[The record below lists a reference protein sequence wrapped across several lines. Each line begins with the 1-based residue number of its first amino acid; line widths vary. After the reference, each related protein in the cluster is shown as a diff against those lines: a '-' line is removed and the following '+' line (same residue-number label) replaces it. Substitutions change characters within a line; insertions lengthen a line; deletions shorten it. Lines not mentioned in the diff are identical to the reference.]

1 MVKRL
6 IYLFLIITSLLS
18 LGCKSSQPVIDYMVV
33 SASTVKGN
41 ELMVSQIKFDDQWG
55 MPVGSLACCWQEAGA
70 QSGVYNKPFPQKVSV
85 VWSDLDQ
92 ERIYF
97 ADIPLNGNAGLLA
110 KNLPTF
116 TWRSSSEEE
125 KEIYP
130 YIIVGFGENGEVK
143 VWLSNAHTSR
153 NKIGRVLHEIGS
165 GQAQWNPFPGDRN

>member
-1 MVKRL
+1 MTQRL
-6 IYLFLIITSLLS
+6 AFLLLIITSLQS

-70 QSGVYNKPFPQKVSV
+70 SSGVYDKPFPQKVSV

-97 ADIPLNGNAGLLA
+97 TDVKLA
-110 KNLPTF
+110 SNSGQLAINLPNY
-116 TWRSSSEEE
+116 TWESSGKVE
-125 KEIYP
+125 KKIKP
-130 YIIVGFGENGEVK
+130 YIIVGFGEHGEVK
-143 VWLSNAHTSR
+143 VWLSNAHSNR

-165 GQAQWNPFPGDRN
+165 GQAQWNPFPEEQD